1 MGRHRYFVQPGPLH
15 DVIERKRERGGGGI
29 ADLKK
34 ERKRFESPFRSIRDL
49 GADVY
54 GEAFEKLGDRRGRFD
69 PLFVAIGD

>member
-1 MGRHRYFVQPGPLH
+1 MQPGPLH
-15 DVIERKRERGGGGI
+15 DVIERKREREEE